1 MMTEKQFTIEE
12 IYTTTNKLFINYAK
26 LFKNGQISFAEYTL
40 VENMIMKIQAGFEEM
55 VNEND

>member
-1 MMTEKQFTIEE
+1 MTEKQFTMEE
-12 IYTTTNKLFINYAK
+12 IYTTTNELVFSYGR

-40 VENMIMKIQAGFEEM
+40 VENIIMKIQAGFEEM

>member
-1 MMTEKQFTIEE
+1 MTEKQFTMEE
-12 IYTTTNKLFINYAK
+12 IYTTTNELLISYAY

-40 VENMIMKIQAGFEEM
+40 VENTIMRIQACFEEM

>member
-1 MMTEKQFTIEE
+1 MTEKQFTMEE
-12 IYTTTNKLFINYAK
+12 IYTTTNKLFIFYAK

-40 VENMIMKIQAGFEEM
+40 VENTIVRIQKCFEEM